1 MSELANSAIN
11 RFHPLGGAEFNSNS
25 GSGFSMEVSANC
37 AKFSLRMDMAHRD
50 EAAAAFGLQIPI
62 RPGGICVNGKKSA
75 LWLGPDEW
83 MLLAPEASLEEVV
96 SNFST
101 LGETAPHSLVD
112 VSDRTLAIALSGPQA
127 TRALNAGCPLDLEN
141 MPVPHCTRTVLDKAQ
156 TILVKQEKQKYRLEI
171 VRSFAPY
178 VWTFL
183 NKVGNELPVDQTNV
197 PKGF

>member
-11 RFHPLGGAEFNSNS
+11 RFRPLGGAEFNSNTDPD
-25 GSGFSMEVSANC
+25 FAMEVSADY
-37 AKFSLRMDMAHRD
+37 ARFSLRMDLEHMD
-50 EAAAAFGLQIPI
+50 KAAAAFGSDIPV
-62 RPGGICVNGKKSA
+62 RPGGICVNGEKTA

-83 MLLAPEASLEEVV
+83 LLLAPEASSEEIAL
-96 SNFST
+96 NFST
-101 LGETAPHSLVD
+101 LGETVPHSLVD
-112 VSDRTLAIALSGPQA
+112 VSDRTLAIELSGPQA

-156 TILVKQEKQKYRLEI
+156 IILVKQEKQKYRLEI

-183 NKVGNELPVDQTNV
+183 KKVGNELPAD
-197 PKGF
+197 